1 MNLLSRRKFVAS
13 AAGTLVATN
22 SVLSNL
28 SAASRPLGRR
38 KAKVAIVG
46 CGGRSQRDS
55 ANFLKAC
62 EMLGLEAEWVA
73 LADAF
78 EDKAF
83 TLADQLGV
91 ERSKCIAGW
100 DAYQKVAESD
110 AEFVMLITPPNFRP
124 LHFEAMVRAGKHVL
138 LQKPVAVDAPGCRRI
153 AAAGEIAQQK
163 GLSILSGTQRRHT
176 FGYRQNAAKIKAGA
190 IGEILG
196 GTVSWNSTVP
206 WIKERK
212 PGWSDADYLGRNWL
226 NWSEMSGDHLGEQH
240 VHNIDIAN
248 WYLGRLPQS
257 AIGFG
262 GRARRETGNNYDF
275 FSLDLDYGDG
285 VHIHSQCRQISGTY
299 TRISEF
305 FRGTEGEVLG
315 GGKLKGKD
323 VSIPEIPLD
332 DKDGNVQGLV
342 NWIRAARTD
351 STLNEAKQIAEST
364 AVAIMGRYAAYTGEF
379 VRFSDLMANP
389 KSKYYDLKVSV
400 QAEDFEN
407 GSVVLPPE
415 NVAPVPGD
423 GAEIRRV

>member
-1 MNLLSRRKFVAS
+1 MNLSRRKFVS
-13 AAGTLVATN
+13 TAAGTLVATN
-22 SVLSNL
+22 AVLSNL
-28 SAASRPLGRR
+28 SAATNPLGRKKV
-38 KAKVAIVG
+38 KAAIVG
-46 CGGRSQRDS
+46 CGGRSWRDS
-55 ANFLKAC
+55 TNFQKAC
-62 EMLGLEAEWVA
+62 EMLGLEVEWVA

-78 EDKAF
+78 EDQAF
-83 TLADQLGV
+83 ERADKLGV
-91 ERSKCIAGW
+91 DRSKCIVGW
-100 DAYQKVAESD
+100 DAYKKVAESE

-124 LHFEAMVRAGKHVL
+124 LHFEAMVNAGKHVL

-153 AAAGEIAQQK
+153 IAAGEIAKKK

-176 FGYRQNAAKIKAGA
+176 VGYLQNAAKIRAGA
-190 IGEILG
+190 IGDILG

-248 WYLGRLPQS
+248 WYIGRLPQS

-275 FSLDLDYGDG
+275 FSLDLDYGEG

-299 TRISEF
+299 TRVSEF

-315 GGKLKGKD
+315 GGKMKGRD
-323 VSIPEIPLD
+323 VSIPDIPFE
-332 DKDGNVQGLV
+332 DKDGNVQGLI

-379 VRFSDLMANP
+379 IRFTDLMANP

-400 QAEDFEN
+400 QAEDFET
-407 GSVVLPPE
+407 GRIVLPPE
-415 NVAPVPGD
+415 NVVPVPGD
-423 GAEIRRV
+423 GAEIRRK

>member
-1 MNLLSRRKFVAS
+1 MKLSRRKFVGT

-22 SVLSNL
+22 AVLSNL
-28 SAASRPLGRR
+28 SAATRPLGH
-38 KAKVAIVG
+38 KKVKVAIVG
-46 CGGRSQRDS
+46 CGGRSWRDS
-55 ANFLKAC
+55 TNFQKAC
-62 EMLGLEAEWVA
+62 QMLGLEAEWVA

-78 EDKAF
+78 EDQAF
-83 TLADQLGV
+83 ERADKLGV
-91 ERSKCIAGW
+91 DRSKCIVGW
-100 DAYQKVAESD
+100 DAYKKVAESD

-124 LHFEAMVRAGKHVL
+124 LHFEAMVAAGKHVL
-138 LQKPVAVDAPGCRRI
+138 MQKPVAVDAPGCRRI
-153 AAAGEIAQQK
+153 IAAGEIAKAK
-163 GLSILSGTQRRHT
+163 GLAVLSGTQRRHT
-176 FGYRQNAAKIKAGA
+176 LGYLRNAAKIKAGA

-196 GTVSWNSTVP
+196 GTVSWNGTVP

-212 PGWSDADYLGRNWL
+212 PGWTDADYLGRNWL

-299 TRISEF
+299 TRVSEF
-305 FRGTEGEVLG
+305 FRGSEGEVLG

-323 VSIPEIPLD
+323 VSIPEIPFE
-332 DKDGNVQGLV
+332 DKDGNVQGLI

-379 VRFSDLMANP
+379 IRLTDLMSNP
-389 KSKYYDLKVSV
+389 NSKYYDLKVSV

-407 GSVVLPPE
+407 GTVALPPE
-415 NVAPVPGD
+415 NVVPVPGD
-423 GAEIRRV
+423 GAEIRRR